1 MSMASAL
8 LLMLAGAV
16 IGVFIG
22 FGVLAV
28 AFAKSFKINL

>member
-16 IGVFIG
+16 IGILIG
-22 FGVLAV
+22 FGALAIS
-28 AFAKSFKINL
+28 FAKSFKINL